1 MATAREMFDEGIK
14 HLGMHPLVR
23 VTANAQEAARC
34 FSEAS
39 RLDPMM
45 CDAWLG
51 LAYASGSDHVN
62 LGAAHAQARH
72 MYRETRRLEIQDG
85 YLSPAVHTPVGSTLR
100 IVNQAALAAGYA
112 GLLISDGRYD
122 DAEKV
127 LLTIKDQADV
137 DITAMTAMLHAR
149 TLRWSDVI
157 TTIDNGRRAASVDKA
172 AVVDALAAQA
182 CAQLGQH
189 PRALEF
195 AKFAAEHGDPSTCG
209 IAALTAGFASRSMNR
224 QDDAKAW
231 FEKATDANGALLA
244 EAVAALA
251 DDTYG
256 LVTISA
262 STIEARANKWD
273 ASSGPSQ
280 EEMDRNRIR
289 AGDPEMLA
297 RGKERMA
304 KMIGLAPVKQRYEQ
318 LERAQAYDLSMLEA
332 GGEIGELESMNMRYV
347 GPPGTA
353 KTTVGRNGGEIWA
366 GMGILSS
373 SKVWEVSRP
382 DLVGGVIGETEAK
395 TLACL
400 EKARGATLF
409 VDEAPELYRPHLERD
424 FGRQAMDV
432 MMKWT
437 EDNRRGT
444 MILLGGYKGPMDL
457 MLDHNPGFASRFP
470 IELEF
475 FSYTAD
481 EMLGIAHQIATD
493 NSRVILS
500 KDSGDFF
507 HALSDRLYNDH
518 ENENP
523 TGWEPR
529 RLIDIAANG
538 RFARMVVAESAI
550 LMKDRVMSSGSIDF
564 RDPEKREQARTV
576 TIDEMYAAARTT
588 LRTQKLDPKLADF

>member
-127 LLTIKDQADV
+127 LLTITDQADV
-137 DITAMTAMLHAR
+137 DITAMTAMLHAK

-157 TTIDNGRRAASVDKA
+157 TTIDKGRRAASVDKA

-195 AKFAAEHGDPSTCG
+195 AKFAVEHGDPSTRG

-224 QDDAKAW
+224 QDEAKAW

-244 EAVAALA
+244 EAVAALD

-273 ASSGPSQ
+273 ATSGPSQ
-280 EEMDRNRIR
+280 EELDRNRLR

-297 RGKERMA
+297 RGKAKMA
-304 KMIGLAPVKQRYEQ
+304 KMIGLKPVKQRYEQ
-318 LERAQAYDLSMLEA
+318 LERAQAFDLGMLDA
-332 GGEIGELESMNMRYV
+332 GEEIGELESINMRYV

-353 KTTVGRNGGEIWA
+353 KTSVARNSGEIWA
-366 GMGILSS
+366 GLGILAS

-382 DLVGGVIGETEAK
+382 DLVGGHIGETGPMTIAW
-395 TLACL
+395 L
-400 EKARGATLF
+400 EKARRATLF
-409 VDEAPELYRPHLERD
+409 IDEAPELYKPNLDRD
-424 FGRQAMDV
+424 FGREAMDAI
-432 MMKWT
+432 MKWT
-437 EDNRRGT
+437 EDNRGT
-444 MILLGGYKGPMDL
+444 QITLAGYKGPMHL
-457 MLDHNPGFASRFP
+457 MLDSNPGFASRFP
-470 IELEF
+470 NEVEF

-481 EMLGIAHQIATD
+481 EMLEIAEQIATER
-493 NSRVILS
+493 SRVILS
-500 KDSGDFF
+500 KDSCDFF

-550 LMKDRVMSSGSIDF
+550 LTKDRGMAAGPIDF
-564 RDPEKREQARTV
+564 RDPEQRDKARTV
-576 TIDEMYAAARTT
+576 KIDEMFAAARTT